1 MKRDQDGKQQ
11 AGLKKTLQ
19 TFMKWCIRIVG
30 CLSEQ
35 VNIDKETVRQS

>member
-11 AGLKKTLQ
+11 AALKKTLQ
-19 TFMKWCIRIVG
+19 TFMELCMRIVG

-35 VNIDKETVRQS
+35 VNIDRETVRQS